1 MISIIYKELQ
11 KLNIKRNT
19 PKLLINKGTNDKN
32 TPFSKEEIQ
41 MTNTTFYVFVI
52 PSRQEMQ
59 IQLLWNDS
67 YANQSAVVRTSKSK
81 CGEDVEEEPLFSAG
95 ESSN

>member
-1 MISIIYKELQ
+1 MNCASDRGMIFVIHKELQ

-19 PKLLINKGTNDKN
+19 PKLLINEGTNDKN

-52 PSRQEMQ
+52 PSHQEMQ
-59 IQLLWNDS
+59 IQLL
-67 YANQSAVVRTSKSK
+67 
-81 CGEDVEEEPLFSAG
+81 
-95 ESSN
+95 